1 MKISMQIIY
10 FFASLALVLFVPC
23 FAFVPT
29 TVADPGGPEASGFNY
44 YLAAW
49 DGSST
54 YSDGEFLLTNDLRGS
69 TLVDLENDANGYLPI
84 IFDFGVPIYG
94 NPDGTGFPVISDIT
108 LVDVQKSS
116 DSSSIPDHGVVIERV
131 SPLPA
136 EPENFLVDIRVPRSL
151 FDDLPI
157 TVILEVPENTIYN
170 EDGVGNVAYGPIE
183 LNIFGRFSFG
193 VKNVS
198 YYLEAWDGSSTY
210 ANGKFLLTNDLRGS
224 TLVDLENDAN
234 GYLPIIF
241 KFGVPIYG
249 NPNGTG
255 FPVISDITL
264 VDVQKSSDSSS
275 IPDHGVVIERV
286 SPLSRP
292 KNLLVDIRVPRS
304 LFDDLPITVIL
315 EVPENAI
322 YNEYG
327 MGNVSSVHSFDIVAS
342 FPLETGQEFV
352 VKPGDPPTT
361 VAQNRIIFNEI
372 RNADDNTHDWLEIKN
387 ISQDDIPLGTWEI
400 SIINSADTDSGEEQ
414 VIIGFPDYYTLQA
427 DKVLLIV
434 STPARNTDLILGQDI
449 VDPNTDPKLPNQT
462 IYSPRFSLP
471 DSPYLLI
478 LRSVKEQNSTANAIE
493 DIAGGFF
500 LTSEIDNTN
509 IWPLKNTPSPS
520 GKAASFIVDGAWQRV
535 NSSEPGYLNS
545 AWMSVGY
552 QSGLGYR
559 PKAPKETSIGT
570 PGYPI
575 SALVSKAE
583 TGQIGFSEIM
593 FASTGDETSLPQWI
607 ELFNTSVT
615 QAVDLKGWQLSIKTP
630 KDETH
635 HWKSVI
641 TLKDLQ
647 ILPKQTVLLV
657 TGSGRHSA
665 HIPNHRVYDLSHHHN
680 DVFELGSHQNRVL
693 GTTGFVLHLFSSDG
707 TLVDTAG
714 NLDSTNNS
722 SDTPLWKL
730 PWGQTKEGA
739 RTSLIR
745 RYENGLPLPG
755 TVRDSWRIAGALKLT
770 INFYWGSN
778 TDIGTPGYRKGGPL
792 PVTLSHFKPFVE
804 DNGEVVI
811 RWTTE
816 SEVDNAGFNIYRSTT
831 RDGPFKKVNPKLIL
845 GAGTTGER
853 TTYMWKDATA
863 KSDALYYYR
872 IEDVSFDGK
881 HQVLATS
888 RLKGVISVRDKLTT
902 QWGQLKFSK

>member
-1 MKISMQIIY
+1 MQIIY
-10 FFASLALVLFVPC
+10 FFASLVLVLFVPC

-29 TVADPGGPEASGFNY
+29 TVADPGGPEGGFGYYTEAWDGSPTYVDGKFFLTNDLRGSTLVDIENDANGYLPIIFRFGVPIYSNPNGTGSPVISDITLVDVQKSSDSSSIPDHGVLIVKVSRFPGEPGTFVVYIRVPYGLFDDLPITVILEVPENTIYNEYGVGNVAYGPIEFNTFGSFSFGVENVAY
-44 YLAAW
+44 YLEAW

-54 YSDGEFLLTNDLRGS
+54 YANGKFLLTNDLRQS

-84 IFDFGVPIYG
+84 ILKFGVPIYG
-94 NPDGTGFPVISDIT
+94 NPNGTGFPVISDFT

-131 SPLPA
+131 SPLPK
-136 EPENFLVDIRVPRSL
+136 PKNLVVHIRVPRSL

-170 EDGVGNVAYGPIE
+170 EYGI
-183 LNIFGRFSFG
+183 
-193 VKNVS
+193 
-198 YYLEAWDGSSTY
+198 
-210 ANGKFLLTNDLRGS
+210 
-224 TLVDLENDAN
+224 
-234 GYLPIIF
+234 
-241 KFGVPIYG
+241 
-249 NPNGTG
+249 
-255 FPVISDITL
+255 
-264 VDVQKSSDSSS
+264 
-275 IPDHGVVIERV
+275 
-286 SPLSRP
+286 
-292 KNLLVDIRVPRS
+292 
-304 LFDDLPITVIL
+304 
-315 EVPENAI
+315 
-322 YNEYG
+322 
-327 MGNVSSVHSFDIVAS
+327 GNVSSVHSFDIVAS
-342 FPLETGQEFV
+342 FPLETGPEFV

-414 VIIGFPDYYTLQA
+414 VIIGFPGYYTLQA

-449 VDPNTDPKLPNQT
+449 VDSNTDPKLPNQT
-462 IYSPRFSLP
+462 IYLSRFSLP

-520 GKAASFIVDGAWQRV
+520 EKAASFIVDGAWQRV

-593 FASTGDETSLPQWI
+593 FASIGDETSLPQWI

-615 QAVDLKGWQLSIKTP
+615 QAVDLKDWQLSIKTP
-630 KDETH
+630 KEQTY

-641 TLKDLQ
+641 TLKALQ

-657 TGSGRHSA
+657 TGSGRHSV

-693 GTTGFVLHLFSSDG
+693 GTTGFVLQLFSSDG

-730 PWGQTKEGA
+730 PWGQTKEGE

-888 RLKGVISVRDKLTT
+888 RLKGVISIRDKLTT
-902 QWGQLKFSK
+902 QWGKLKFSK